1 MSESIISKKIMNEE
15 LIQSIAKLLQEWN
28 PLEGRVSNVKNLEGY
43 RYEAIDILSSISITK
58 YSVRDSV
65 ANVLSEA
72 FNLELDESKLVI
84 TVKRLRIY

>member
-1 MSESIISKKIMNEE
+1 MNEE

-28 PLEGRVSNVKNLEGY
+28 PLGGRASNVKDLEEY

-65 ANVLSEA
+65 SNVLSEA
-72 FNLELDESKLVI
+72 FNLELDESKLSHYSEKI
-84 TVKRLRIY
+84 EDLLNEE

>member
-1 MSESIISKKIMNEE
+1 MNEE

-72 FNLELDESKLVI
+72 FNLELDESKLSHYSEKI
-84 TVKRLRIY
+84 ENLLNEE

>member
-1 MSESIISKKIMNEE
+1 MNEE
-15 LIQSIAKLLQEWN
+15 LIQSIAELLQEWN
-28 PLEGRVSNVKNLEGY
+28 PLGGSASNAQDLEGY

-72 FNLELDESKLVI
+72 FNLELDESKLI
-84 TVKRLRIY
+84 HSAHQGPE